1 MGIYL
6 NPGNIDFY
14 RAVRSEIYVDKSG
27 LINYTNQI
35 IDTEQKFLC
44 VSRPRRFGK
53 SMAANMLTAYYSRGC
68 DSAGLF
74 QDLKAVQRPDFAK
87 HRNRYNV
94 IHINMQ
100 NFLTESDG
108 MNDMIRLISRSILFD
123 LLGEFPEVRY
133 FDDSKLTRSLSD
145 VFAQTKISFVF
156 IIDEWDCVFRIHQK
170 NTDAQKEYLDF
181 LRLLLKD
188 QSYVS
193 LAYMTG
199 ILPIKKYGEHSAL
212 NMFTPVTM
220 TNPLNCAEFTGFTE
234 EEVQLLSERYQV
246 SPDEIQRWYDGYD
259 LLGLSIYNPRSVVMA
274 MTSGVFDS
282 YWTQTETYEA
292 LKVYIQ
298 MDYDGLRERVGRLI
312 AGESIP
318 VNVAKFQNDM
328 TTFGSADDVLT
339 LLIHLGY
346 LTYDFYGKCCRIPN
360 SEVRQEFINCIED
373 GVQYIRKK
381 TVREYRI
388 PFEIGGNV
396 PNAETIEAIKE
407 VRQMKADPSL
417 GKTYSDV
424 DQMMEEMLADV

>member
-1 MGIYL
+1 
-6 NPGNIDFY
+6 
-14 RAVRSEIYVDKSG
+14 
-27 LINYTNQI
+27 
-35 IDTEQKFLC
+35 
-44 VSRPRRFGK
+44 
-53 SMAANMLTAYYSRGC
+53 
-68 DSAGLF
+68 
-74 QDLKAVQRPDFAK
+74 
-87 HRNRYNV
+87 
-94 IHINMQ
+94 MQ

-108 MNDMIRLISRSILFD
+108 MNDMIRLISKSILFD

-133 FDDSKLTRSLSD
+133 FDDSKLMRSLSD

-212 NMFTPVTM
+212 NMFTPITM

-234 EEVQLLSERYQV
+234 TEVQLLSERYHV
-246 SPDEIQRWYDGYD
+246 SSDEVRRWYDGYD

-274 MTSGVFDS
+274 MTSGIFDS

-298 MDYDGLRERVGRLI
+298 MDYDGLRDRVGRLV

-373 GVQYIRKK
+373 GGYSHVVEA
-381 TVREYRI
+381 VRES
-388 PFEIGGNV
+388 
-396 PNAETIEAIKE
+396 AELLRLTIAGDEEE
-407 VRQMKADPSL
+407 VARRVEKIHDENSSILKYNDETSL
-417 GKTYSDV
+417 S
-424 DQMMEEMLADV
+424 